1 LLSSVTVKRRLRVK
15 KEAFEQFWNLY
26 KTRKA
31 GLIGLS
37 FLIVLSVLAAF
48 PNVFAPYNPTAI
60 GGTAS
65 FNSPPNWAH
74 LLGTDDAG
82 EDVLS
87 SLIWGARGSLLIGS
101 FATLIAIL
109 IGASIGLLSGFYGG
123 LKGELMMRVTDI
135 FLVLPALPLMIVLAA
150 VLRPSLW
157 NVALVIG
164 VTGWTGTAR
173 IVRSAVISLRERTY
187 VYRARAVGC
196 SDRRIVLQ
204 HILPDV
210 VPLIF
215 ANAVIVAAFAVASEA
230 FLSFLGLGDLT
241 TISWGSMLYF
251 AFNLGAFTAGAYWY
265 FLPPGILIVATILA
279 FTGVGYGLD
288 EVLNPRLRKA

>member
-1 LLSSVTVKRRLRVK
+1 MLSPVTINRKLLVQK
-15 KEAFEQFWNLY
+15 KAFEQFWNIY

-31 GLIGLS
+31 GLAGLA
-37 FLIVLSVLAAF
+37 VLFALCVLAVF
-48 PNVFAPYNPTAI
+48 PYFFSPYNPTVSV
-60 GGTAS
+60 GPRWS
-65 FNSPPNWAH
+65 SPSLSH
-74 LLGTDDAG
+74 VLGTDDVG
-82 EDVLS
+82 QDVLS
-87 SLIWGARGSLLIGS
+87 EVIWGARGSLLIGS
-101 FATLIAIL
+101 FATFIAVL
-109 IGASIGLLSGFYGG
+109 IGASVGLLSGFYGG
-123 LKGELMMRVTDI
+123 LKGEFLMRVTDI

-150 VLRPSLW
+150 VLTPSLW

-187 VYRARAVGC
+187 IYRARAVGC
-196 SDRRIVLQ
+196 TDRRIILS
-204 HILPDV
+204 HLLPDV

-230 FLSFLGLGDLT
+230 FLSFLGLGDLSV
-241 TISWGSMLYF
+241 ISWGSILYF

-265 FLPPGILIVATILA
+265 FMPPGILIVATVLA

-288 EVLNPRLRKA
+288 EVLNPKLRKT

>member
-1 LLSSVTVKRRLRVK
+1 MLSSVTINRRLLVK
-15 KEAFEQFWNLY
+15 KKALEQFWNLY
-26 KTRKA
+26 KTKKA
-31 GLIGLS
+31 GLVGLAI
-37 FLIVLSVLAAF
+37 LLVLCAFAAF
-48 PNVFAPYNPTAI
+48 PSVFSPYSPTRSA
-60 GGTAS
+60 GVAS
-65 FNSPPNWAH
+65 LMSPPSWSH

-82 EDVLS
+82 QDVLS
-87 SLIWGARGSLLIGS
+87 EVIWGARGSLLIGS
-101 FATLIAIL
+101 FATFIAVF
-109 IGASIGLLSGFYGG
+109 IGASLGLLSGFYGG
-123 LKGELMMRVTDI
+123 VKGEFLMRVTDI
-135 FLVLPALPLMIVLAA
+135 FLVLPALPLMIILAA
-150 VLRPSLW
+150 VLTPSLW

-196 SDRRIVLQ
+196 TDRRIVLQ

-230 FLSFLGLGDLT
+230 FLSFLGLGDLS

-251 AFNLGAFTAGAYWY
+251 AFNMGAFTAGAYWY
-265 FLPPGILIVATILA
+265 FLPPGLLIVTTILA

-288 EVLNPRLRKA
+288 EVLNPRLRKT

>member
-1 LLSSVTVKRRLRVK
+1 LLSSVTVSRRLRIQK
-15 KEAFEQFWNLY
+15 KALQQFWNVY
-26 KTRKA
+26 KTKRA
-31 GLIGLS
+31 GLIGLAI
-37 FLIVLSVLAAF
+37 LVVLCILAAF
-48 PNVFAPYNPTAI
+48 PSVFSPYNPQST
-60 GGTAS
+60 GGVIS
-65 FNSPPNWAH
+65 FMSPPSWAH
-74 LLGTDDAG
+74 PFGTDDAG
-82 EDVLS
+82 QDVLS
-87 SLIWGARGSLLIGS
+87 EAIWGARGSLLIGF
-101 FATLIAIL
+101 FATGIAIL
-109 IGASIGLLSGFYGG
+109 IGSTVGLLSGFYGG
-123 LKGELMMRVTDI
+123 VKGELMMRVTDI

-150 VLRPSLW
+150 VLSPSLW

-164 VTGWTGTAR
+164 ITGWTGTAR
-173 IVRSAVISLRERTY
+173 IVRSSVISLRERTY

-230 FLSFLGLGDLT
+230 FLSFLGLGDLS

-251 AFNLGAFTAGAYWY
+251 AFNMGAFTVGAYWY
-265 FLPPGILIVATILA
+265 FLPPGLLIVITILA

-288 EVLNPRLRKA
+288 EVLNPRLRKT

>member
-1 LLSSVTVKRRLRVK
+1 M
-15 KEAFEQFWNLY
+15 
-26 KTRKA
+26 
-31 GLIGLS
+31 
-37 FLIVLSVLAAF
+37 
-48 PNVFAPYNPTAI
+48 
-60 GGTAS
+60 
-65 FNSPPNWAH
+65 
-74 LLGTDDAG
+74 
-82 EDVLS
+82 
-87 SLIWGARGSLLIGS
+87 IGS

-109 IGASIGLLSGFYGG
+109 IGASIGLVSGFYGG
-123 LKGELMMRVTDI
+123 VKGELMMRVTDI
-135 FLVLPALPLMIVLAA
+135 FLVLPALPLMIILAA

-164 VTGWTGTAR
+164 ITGWTGTAR

-187 VYRARAVGC
+187 VYRARSVGC
-196 SDRRIVLQ
+196 SNRRIVLR

-230 FLSFLGLGDLT
+230 FLSFLGLGDVS

-251 AFNLGAFTAGAYWY
+251 AFNRGAFTAGAWWY
-265 FLPPGILIVATILA
+265 FLPPGLLIVTTILS

-288 EVLNPRLRKA
+288 EVLNPRLRKT

>member
-1 LLSSVTVKRRLRVK
+1 
-15 KEAFEQFWNLY
+15 
-26 KTRKA
+26 
-31 GLIGLS
+31 
-37 FLIVLSVLAAF
+37 VL
-48 PNVFAPYNPTAI
+48 T
-60 GGTAS
+60 
-65 FNSPPNWAH
+65 
-74 LLGTDDAG
+74 
-82 EDVLS
+82 
-87 SLIWGARGSLLIGS
+87 
-101 FATLIAIL
+101 
-109 IGASIGLLSGFYGG
+109 
-123 LKGELMMRVTDI
+123 
-135 FLVLPALPLMIVLAA
+135 
-150 VLRPSLW
+150 PSLW

-196 SDRRIVLQ
+196 TDRRIVLQ

-230 FLSFLGLGDLT
+230 FLSFLGLGDLS

-251 AFNLGAFTAGAYWY
+251 AFNMGAFTAGAYWY
-265 FLPPGILIVATILA
+265 FLPPGLLIVTTILA

-288 EVLNPRLRKA
+288 EVLNPRLRKT

>member
-1 LLSSVTVKRRLRVK
+1 MLSSAKVHRLLVK
-15 KEAFEQFWNLY
+15 KKSFEQFWNIY
-26 KTRKA
+26 TTRKA
-31 GLIGLS
+31 GSVGLTILIALC
-37 FLIVLSVLAAF
+37 VLAAF
-48 PNVFAPYNPTAI
+48 PGVFSPYNPRAT
-60 GGTAS
+60 GPVSS
-65 FNSPPNWAH
+65 FMSPPSWSH
-74 LLGTDDAG
+74 FLGTDDAG

-87 SLIWGARGSLLIGS
+87 LLIWGARGSLMIGS
-101 FATLIAIL
+101 FATLIAIM
-109 IGASIGLLSGFYGG
+109 IGASVGLVSGFYGG
-123 LKGELMMRVTDI
+123 VKGELMMRVTDI
-135 FLVLPALPLMIVLAA
+135 FLVLPALPLMIILAA

-187 VYRARAVGC
+187 VYRARSVGC
-196 SDRRIVLQ
+196 SNRRIVLR

-215 ANAVIVAAFAVASEA
+215 ANAVIVVAFAVASEA
-230 FLSFLGLGDLT
+230 FLSFLGLGDVS

-251 AFNLGAFTAGAYWY
+251 AFNRGAFTAGAYWY
-265 FLPPGILIVATILA
+265 FLPPGLLIVTTILA

-288 EVLNPRLRKA
+288 EVLNPRLRKT

>member
-1 LLSSVTVKRRLRVK
+1 MLSSVTVSRRLLVRK
-15 KEAFEQFWNLY
+15 KAFQQFWNLY
-26 KTRKA
+26 KTKKA
-31 GLIGLS
+31 GLIGLA
-37 FLIVLSVLAAF
+37 VLLVLCILAAF
-48 PNVFAPYNPTAI
+48 PSVFSPYNPTVI
-60 GGTAS
+60 GGVS
-65 FNSPPNWAH
+65 GFMSPSWAH

-82 EDVLS
+82 HDVLS
-87 SLIWGARGSLLIGS
+87 EVIWGARGSLLIGF
-101 FATLIAIL
+101 FATFIAIL
-109 IGASIGLLSGFYGG
+109 IGALVGLLSGFYGG
-123 LKGELMMRVTDI
+123 LKGEFLMRVTDI

-150 VLRPSLW
+150 VLAPSLW

-196 SDRRIVLQ
+196 TDRRIVLQ

-230 FLSFLGLGDLT
+230 FLSFLGLGDLS

-251 AFNLGAFTAGAYWY
+251 AFNMGAFTVGAYWY
-265 FLPPGILIVATILA
+265 FLPPGLLIVATILA

-288 EVLNPRLRKA
+288 EVLNPRLRKT

>member
-1 LLSSVTVKRRLRVK
+1 MLSSVTVTRRLRIQK
-15 KEAFEQFWNLY
+15 KALQQFWNVY
-26 KTRKA
+26 KTKRA
-31 GLIGLS
+31 GLIGLAI
-37 FLIVLSVLAAF
+37 LVVLCILAAF
-48 PNVFAPYNPTAI
+48 PSVFSPYNPQAT
-60 GGTAS
+60 GGVIS
-65 FNSPPNWAH
+65 FMSPPSWAH
-74 LLGTDDAG
+74 PFGTDDAG
-82 EDVLS
+82 QDVLS
-87 SLIWGARGSLLIGS
+87 EAIWGARGSLLIGF
-101 FATLIAIL
+101 FATGIAIL
-109 IGASIGLLSGFYGG
+109 IGSAVGLLSGFYGG
-123 LKGELMMRVTDI
+123 VKGEFLMRVTDI

-150 VLRPSLW
+150 VLSPSLW

-164 VTGWTGTAR
+164 ITGWTGTAR
-173 IVRSAVISLRERTY
+173 IVRSSVISLRERTY

-230 FLSFLGLGDLT
+230 FLSFLGLGDLS

-251 AFNLGAFTAGAYWY
+251 AFNMGAFTVGAYWY
-265 FLPPGILIVATILA
+265 FLPPGLLIVITILA

-288 EVLNPRLRKA
+288 EVLNPRLRKT

>member
-1 LLSSVTVKRRLRVK
+1 LLSPVTINRKLLVQK
-15 KEAFEQFWNLY
+15 KAFEQFWNIY

-31 GLIGLS
+31 GLAGLA
-37 FLIVLSVLAAF
+37 VLFALCVLAVF
-48 PNVFAPYNPTAI
+48 PYFFSPYNPTVSV
-60 GGTAS
+60 GPRWS
-65 FNSPPNWAH
+65 SPSLSH
-74 LLGTDDAG
+74 VLGTDDVG
-82 EDVLS
+82 QDVLS
-87 SLIWGARGSLLIGS
+87 EVIWGARGSLLIGS
-101 FATLIAIL
+101 FATFIAVL
-109 IGASIGLLSGFYGG
+109 IGASVGLLSGFYGG
-123 LKGELMMRVTDI
+123 LKGEFLMRVTDI

-150 VLRPSLW
+150 VLTPSLW

-187 VYRARAVGC
+187 IYRARAVGC
-196 SDRRIVLQ
+196 TDRRIILS
-204 HILPDV
+204 HLLPDV

-230 FLSFLGLGDLT
+230 FLSFLGLGDLSV
-241 TISWGSMLYF
+241 ISWGSILYF

-265 FLPPGILIVATILA
+265 FMPPGILIVATVLA

-288 EVLNPRLRKA
+288 EVLNPKLRKT